1 MKKNI
6 YTSNYTNVRHGN
18 KISISKDK
26 GKDAGYEGDVLLSLA
41 PKEQFFRIWKN
52 NRGKISDEE
61 NNAYYIK
68 NFYEQILKNMNPD
81 TFIETLPN
89 NSILLCYE
97 ENNCFCHRHLV
108 AFWLEL
114 FLDIK
119 TFEVK
124 EIDNYKLEKQER
136 PEYLKE
142 ILENIIKENYNMHGF
157 KSIRAAYL
165 FEGAEQ
171 LEQSIKEICKEKTL
185 DNYEGELFTIAARL
199 RMDADE
205 AEEKYLKEKNKVM
218 KYTK

>member
-1 MKKNI
+1 MEKI
-6 YTSNYTNVRHGN
+6 IFTSNYNNVIHGN

-26 GKDAGYEGDVLLSLA
+26 GKDAGYEGKKLLSLA
-41 PKEQFFRIWKN
+41 PKEEFFRIWKN
-52 NRGKISDEE
+52 NIGKIPEDE
-61 NNAYYIK
+61 NNLYYIK
-68 NFYEQILKNMNPD
+68 NFYEQILKNKDPEI
-81 TFIETLPN
+81 FIETLPN

-119 TFEVK
+119 TYEVK
-124 EIDNYKLEKQER
+124 EVDNYKLKKQER

-142 ILENIIKENYNMHGF
+142 VLENIIKESYNMHGF
-157 KSIRAAYL
+157 QSIRAAYL
-165 FEGAEQ
+165 FEGAER
-171 LEQSIKEICKEKTL
+171 LEKSIEEMYKGKIL
-185 DNYEGELFTIAARL
+185 DEYEGELYTIAARL

-205 AEEKYLKEKNKVM
+205 AEEKYLEEKNKIM